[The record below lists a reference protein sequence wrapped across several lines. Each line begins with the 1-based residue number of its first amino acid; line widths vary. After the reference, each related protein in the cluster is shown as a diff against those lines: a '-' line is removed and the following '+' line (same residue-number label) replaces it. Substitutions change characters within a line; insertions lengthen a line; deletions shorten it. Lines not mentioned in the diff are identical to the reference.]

1 MSQKVEKV
9 HFWHIK
15 CTSMK
20 HILALLSWGQIWI
33 VYELW
38 AFTFDKMEVGHPV
51 FYIQNHQIH
60 LLYVFF
66 HFNYFLF
73 LNQKLCFKYV
83 ERSTENRKWFEL
95 KQQHVRNNLY
105 FMSEQNQI
113 WTTRANF
120 TFTNE
125 TITLPRFLPQHYQ
138 IQLLCILPTNYFFL
152 QIKNHASN

>member
-1 MSQKVEKV
+1 MWTSCVCTECVRTMSIFTLNAETILPSFFPK
-9 HFWHIK
+9 
-15 CTSMK
+15 SMK
-20 HILALLSWGQIWI
+20 HNSNPFFLLQILLFL
-33 VYELW
+33 Y
-38 AFTFDKMEVGHPV
+38 FTFKIIK
-51 FYIQNHQIH
+51 YT
-60 LLYVFF
+60 YVFF

-83 ERSTENRKWFEL
+83 QRSTENRKWFEW
-95 KQQHVRNNLY
+95 KQQRVRNNLY
-105 FMSEQNQI
+105 SMSEQNQI